1 MELGREYWNQ
11 RWLEQQTGWDIGS
24 ASAPLTDFA
33 LHLNNR
39 SLRILIPG
47 AGNAWEAEFLFRHGF
62 THVHVL
68 DIAPQA
74 IAAFQTRVP
83 DFPAA
88 QLINGDFFAHTGH
101 YDLILEQTFFCALHP
116 SLRKAYVQKM
126 HSLLAPGGTLAG
138 VLFDAGFE
146 GGPPFGGSAAE
157 YRSLF
162 EPYFEL
168 HTLETAR
175 NSIQPRA
182 GREVFIRFTPRANV
196 SPVN

>member
-11 RWLEQQTGWDIGS
+11 RWLEQKTGWDIGA

-33 LHLNNR
+33 LQLPHRNQ
-39 SLRILIPG
+39 RILIPG

-74 IAAFQTRVP
+74 IAAFQARVP

-101 YDLILEQTFFCALHP
+101 YDLVLEQTFFCALHP
-116 SLRKAYVQKM
+116 SLRQAYVQKM

-138 VLFDAGFE
+138 VLFDAEFE
-146 GGPPFGGSAAE
+146 GGPPFSGSAAE
-157 YRSLF
+157 YKSLF
-162 EPYFEL
+162 APYFEL
-168 HTLETAR
+168 HTLEPAR

-182 GREVFIRFTPRANV
+182 GREVFIRFTARTHV
-196 SPVN
+196 EPVN